1 MAYVYTEFTDTLARS
16 VDQVCSPL
24 YTQMFE
30 KIAKEQS
37 NSRSYEELT
46 VLEHYPNQI
55 AWYKGNRRQ
64 EIIERIRRTHLKWFN
79 SWLSEN
85 YTGRPPYI
93 QWNSAMIN
101 ILLHL
106 TNLLFR
112 MDLGDVITSDG
123 TRDACRHISDTIKR
137 ILLSVNESNQVTIDP
152 AGIPLVQQLLQILF
166 YFTLDSELVIYLKSL
181 QLVDLINVLIRKS
194 NNDDE
199 IHLHAYRILAVIMA
213 EADIKQLQNSSRIA
227 TVFITFIKNV
237 IDGGI
242 HTEGRLHNSLRSLKV
257 LTQHDQIREE
267 LIKQE
272 GHSLFLR
279 CALED
284 QFNPLKAKL
293 PALEILLALVFN
305 KEFAT
310 ILKNND
316 TFMNHIR
323 TLTSSL
329 QQDLQLIATALIWK
343 LEKEPETIIKTV
355 QQQQQQQ
362 QPSSISSLMIDKK
375 QYDIMISYSHNDKEL
390 CHRILSSLEK
400 DQLCVWIDSRLMH
413 GATFDAMAK
422 AIENAEFVL
431 VCMSDAYKQSPFC
444 EMEASYAVK
453 RRCHI
458 IPLVMTTSYKA
469 DGWLGVLTSAL
480 IYIDFPK
487 LGFDKAYQEL
497 KKQIGLFRMNNSN
510 LILAEQ
516 NQVHHNSSSLMDSTP
531 KTNSSVEN
539 NKEPRPVV

>member
-1 MAYVYTEFTDTLARS
+1 MAFVCTEFNETLARS
-16 VDQVCSPL
+16 VDQVCSPT

-30 KIAKEQS
+30 KVAKEQS
-37 NSRSYEELT
+37 NSLSNEELT
-46 VLEHYPNQI
+46 MLTHYPNQI
-55 AWYKGNRRQ
+55 TWYEGNRRQ

-79 SWLSEN
+79 TWLSEN
-85 YTGRPPYI
+85 YTGRPPYVK
-93 QWNSAMIN
+93 WNSAMIN
-101 ILLHL
+101 ILLHI

-112 MDLGDVITSDG
+112 MDLGDVITSDE
-123 TRDACRHISDTIKR
+123 TRDTCRRIADTIKR
-137 ILLSVNESNQVTIDP
+137 ILMFVNESNQVTIDP

-181 QLVDLINVLIRKS
+181 QLVDLMNVLIRTS
-194 NNDDE
+194 DNDDE
-199 IHLHAYRILAVIMA
+199 IHLQAYRILAVIMG
-213 EADIKQLQNSSRIA
+213 EEDIKQLQNSSRIA

-242 HTEGRLHNSLRSLKV
+242 RTEGRLHNSLRSLKV

-293 PALEILLALVFN
+293 PALQILLALAFN
-305 KEFAT
+305 KDFAA
-310 ILKNND
+310 ILKGND
-316 TFMNHIR
+316 IFMNHVR
-323 TLTSSL
+323 TLTSSP
-329 QQDLQLIATALIWK
+329 QQDLQLVSTALIWK
-343 LEKEPETIIKTV
+343 LEKESETTVKTV
-355 QQQQQQQ
+355 QEQS
-362 QPSSISSLMIDKK
+362 SSISSSTIIKK

-390 CHRILSSLEK
+390 CHRILNSLEK
-400 DQLCVWIDSRLMH
+400 DQLRVWIDSRLMH

-458 IPLVMTTSYKA
+458 IPIVMTTNYKA

-480 IYIDFPK
+480 IYVDFPK
-487 LGFDKAYQEL
+487 LDFDKAYQEL
-497 KKQIGLFRMNNSN
+497 KKQISLFRMNNSN
-510 LILAEQ
+510 STLIEQ
-516 NQVHHNSSSLMDSTP
+516 DQVQHNPSYLVDNTP
-531 KTNSSVEN
+531 KTIPNVEN
-539 NKEPRPVV
+539 NKEPHPVV

>member
-181 QLVDLINVLIRKS
+181 QLVDLMNVLIRKS

-199 IHLHAYRILAVIMA
+199 VHLQAYRILAVIMT

-242 HTEGRLHNSLRSLKV
+242 RTEGRLHNSLRSLK
-257 LTQHDQIREE
+257 
-267 LIKQE
+267 
-272 GHSLFLR
+272 G
-279 CALED
+279 
-284 QFNPLKAKL
+284 
-293 PALEILLALVFN
+293 
-305 KEFAT
+305 
-310 ILKNND
+310 
-316 TFMNHIR
+316 
-323 TLTSSL
+323 
-329 QQDLQLIATALIWK
+329 
-343 LEKEPETIIKTV
+343 
-355 QQQQQQQ
+355 
-362 QPSSISSLMIDKK
+362 
-375 QYDIMISYSHNDKEL
+375 
-390 CHRILSSLEK
+390 
-400 DQLCVWIDSRLMH
+400 
-413 GATFDAMAK
+413 
-422 AIENAEFVL
+422 
-431 VCMSDAYKQSPFC
+431 
-444 EMEASYAVK
+444 
-453 RRCHI
+453 
-458 IPLVMTTSYKA
+458 
-469 DGWLGVLTSAL
+469 
-480 IYIDFPK
+480 
-487 LGFDKAYQEL
+487 
-497 KKQIGLFRMNNSN
+497 
-510 LILAEQ
+510 
-516 NQVHHNSSSLMDSTP
+516 
-531 KTNSSVEN
+531 
-539 NKEPRPVV
+539 